1 MISAEMRCD
10 FPSDFNCRQWIACR
24 VPIAADRSAVVYAG
38 FAGWHDESGFIM
50 IEQLQSLDRQARGAA
65 LIERV
70 LQSLLDDVKSRIA
83 TMLDL
88 QLTLE
93 GLA

>member
-1 MISAEMRCD
+1 
-10 FPSDFNCRQWIACR
+10 
-24 VPIAADRSAVVYAG
+24 
-38 FAGWHDESGFIM
+38 M
-50 IEQLQSLDRQARGAA
+50 IEQLQSLDRQAPGTA

-70 LQSLLDDVKSRIA
+70 LQSVLDDVKSRIA

>member
-1 MISAEMRCD
+1 MIQSEMRCD
-10 FPSDFNCRQWIACR
+10 FPSDFNNADDGLLVACPSLR
-24 VPIAADRSAVVYAG
+24 PSGRGARG

-50 IEQLQSLDRQARGAA
+50 IEQLQSLDRQAPGTA

-70 LQSLLDDVKSRIA
+70 LQSLLDDAKSRIA
-83 TMLDL
+83 ATLDL